1 MKSIFLKLLKRLP
14 WLETDRTHVPV
25 SNHTHRWNLQPHR
38 NMGVIVTRIQSML
51 SHTHSCTHSAFARS
65 LALVGC
71 LLQTRIPANC
81 RSDTAFWLSSGF
93 LQKIQIGPRNVQAT
107 ALALSNQHC
116 CNISMNVEEKPNRC
130 TIAPESSLMGWAAE
144 LRRTPCLWRCV
155 GCMCWS
161 LNWWGKWWKAGPPS
175 LMVWRQR
182 AAFRAMMERDCTMVR
197 KTQRSESASCCFSLS
212 LPHVHTPLI
221 PESCCFP
228 HHPNCQVGRCYH

>member
-1 MKSIFLKLLKRLP
+1 MEPTTTQEHGCDCHPHTEHAFTHTQLYTLCFCKEPSSSWLPSADKDTSQLQIWYCFLVELRLP
-14 WLETDRTHVPV
+14 P
-25 SNHTHRWNLQPHR
+25 
-38 NMGVIVTRIQSML
+38 
-51 SHTHSCTHSAFARS
+51 
-65 LALVGC
+65 
-71 LLQTRIPANC
+71 
-81 RSDTAFWLSSGF
+81 
-93 LQKIQIGPRNVQAT
+93 KIQIGPRNVQAT